1 MRLQLPIF
9 PLNTVLYP
17 GGLLPLKIFEQRYQ
31 EMTKACLRD
40 TTPFGVCRI
49 REGLEVG
56 LPAVPEP
63 IGCTA
68 IIAEWEMPHL
78 GVFLLKSRGQQ
89 AFRIVE
95 QSTQRDGLIRAE
107 VELLED
113 EAGNPAP
120 EALRI
125 CRQVLEQIVN
135 RIGNDYFFAPLDF
148 GNPRWVSYRLA
159 EVLPLGMGDRQA
171 LLEAR
176 DDGERL
182 ARLQAFLK
190 RVE

>member
-40 TTPFGVCRI
+40 ATPFGVCRI
-49 REGLEVG
+49 REGIEVG
-56 LPAVPEP
+56 SPAVPEP

-89 AFRIVE
+89 AFRIIE
-95 QSTQRDGLIRAE
+95 KSTQRDGLIRAE

-120 EALRI
+120 EALRL

-148 GNPRWVSYRLA
+148 SNPRWVSYRLA
-159 EVLPLGMGDRQA
+159 EVLPLGMADRQA

>member
-17 GGLLPLKIFEQRYQ
+17 GGLLPLKVFEQRYL

-40 TTPFGVCRI
+40 ASPFGVCRI

-56 LPAVPEP
+56 APAIPEP
-63 IGCTA
+63 VGCTA

-78 GVFLLKSRGQQ
+78 GVFHLKSRGQQ
-89 AFRIVE
+89 AFRILE
-95 QSTQRDGLIRAE
+95 KTTQRDGLIRAE
-107 VELLED
+107 VELLD
-113 EAGNPAP
+113 DAPGNPP
-120 EALRI
+120 PDALQL
-125 CRQVLEQIVN
+125 CRQVLEQIVS
-135 RIGNDYFFAPLDF
+135 RVGSDYFFAPLDF
-148 GNPRWVSYRLA
+148 DNPRWVSYRLA
-159 EVLPLGMGDRQA
+159 EVLPLGMEDRQA

-176 DDGERL
+176 DDSDRL
-182 ARLQAFLK
+182 GRLRAFLK